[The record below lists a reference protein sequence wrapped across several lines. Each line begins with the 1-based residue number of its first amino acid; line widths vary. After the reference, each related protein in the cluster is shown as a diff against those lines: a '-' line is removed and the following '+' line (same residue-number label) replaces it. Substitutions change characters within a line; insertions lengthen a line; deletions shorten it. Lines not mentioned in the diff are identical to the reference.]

1 MQLRKKLQLTTLALA
16 ELAAEKSNKLK
27 EKYINLILFRN
38 PDDVKA
44 EAEEEAAAQQ
54 EEVEKKK
61 KGKKEKQEKKKPV
74 RRSNKK
80 KNLLEILLYN
90 LEEVDVRPNI

>member
-38 PDDVKA
+38 PEDVNTENDEEKA
-44 EAEEEAAAQQ
+44 DQAQKNK
-54 EEVEKKK
+54 EKKRIIYCS
-61 KGKKEKQEKKKPV
+61 QF
-74 RRSNKK
+74 SSS
-80 KNLLEILLYN
+80 
-90 LEEVDVRPNI
+90 